1 VSPDK
6 PVPWSGRPHDRR
18 AVQAA
23 RALENTE
30 NAVYT
35 HSLEATFRAE
45 CEMVDA
51 SAVTEVVKHS
61 LELEMGLYKWAA
73 EQAGT
78 SAVMAELISDKL
90 NVLKNTNSSRIA
102 RNFGR

>member
-1 VSPDK
+1 MSPDK
-6 PVPWSGRPHDRR
+6 PVPWGGRPHDRR

-30 NAVYT
+30 IAIYSDQLAVRYRVEIEQI
-35 HSLEATFRAE
+35 EA
-45 CEMVDA
+45 DA
-51 SAVTEVVKHS
+51 VAEVVKHS

-102 RNFGR
+102 RNWR